1 MIGFLSSKCTLLCWV
16 PNPPTSP
23 SPSPQGCSQSI
34 LCPSSICAWDC
45 LSRSTPLCLHL
56 AFWNLMCSAW
66 TNLSGLSRPFWMA
79 MLPSVSQPHHTAWH
93 HLKTCW
99 SKKHQMK
106 EKKKKEREKNL
117 TSIGSC
123 VIVAVAFVGSVIL
136 QVVAGC
142 SSVHNNIRYVW
153 IHHHCCL

>member
-1 MIGFLSSKCTLLCWV
+1 MSNGHWIEYSG
-16 PNPPTSP
+16 
-23 SPSPQGCSQSI
+23 I
-34 LCPSSICAWDC
+34 L
-45 LSRSTPLCLHL
+45 
-56 AFWNLMCSAW
+56 
-66 TNLSGLSRPFWMA
+66 G
-79 MLPSVSQPHHTAWH
+79 
-93 HLKTCW
+93 
-99 SKKHQMK
+99 K